1 VSDPRTVTV
10 RTLDHGTVTAA
21 EPFWCLGE
29 HADGEYRADFN
40 HQGEEY
46 PLVVD
51 TLSGPV
57 ELATASLYQRPF
69 AEESSTAVVVT
80 VEFDS
85 GADEY
90 DSTSLAGLADAL
102 VAYAVGPLHALIERL
117 QLLEGEA
124 S

>member
-1 VSDPRTVTV
+1 MSDPRTVTV
-10 RTLDHGTVTAA
+10 STLDCGSLTAP

-40 HQGEEY
+40 HQGEEH

-51 TLSGPV
+51 TLHGPLEV
-57 ELATASLYQRPF
+57 ATAALYQRPF

-85 GADEY
+85 ESNEY
-90 DSTSLAGLADAL
+90 DSTALAGLADAL
-102 VAYAVGPLHALIERL
+102 VSWSVGPLHSLITRL
-117 QLLEGEA
+117 QLLEGDE

>member
-1 VSDPRTVTV
+1 MSDPRTVTV
-10 RTLDHGTVTAA
+10 RTIDRGDVTAP
-21 EPFWCLGE
+21 EPFWCLGQ

-40 HQGEEY
+40 HQGEEH

-51 TLSGPV
+51 TLHGQV
-57 ELATASLYQRPF
+57 EVATAALYQRPF
-69 AEESSTAVVVT
+69 AEDSSTAVVVT

-85 GADEY
+85 ESNEY

-102 VAYAVGPLHALIERL
+102 VAYAVGPLHSLIERL
-117 QLLEGEA
+117 QLLEGGE